1 MSIDADA
8 QADDGTPDPPGT
20 VRTAAAQPA
29 GVPDDA
35 APQRSTPHDA
45 WPHHASRPTRRRGRR
60 RLLVAAAL
68 VVLLLVP
75 LAWVQGTGQAKLRT
89 LETVDDAPVALVFG
103 AGLRP
108 DGSPSTYLRRRLDA
122 AQSLYDAGK
131 VSVILVSGDNGSVGH
146 DEPTAMHD
154 YLVGAGVP
162 SASVVLDYAG
172 FDTHDTCVR
181 AHRVFGVDAAV
192 VLTQDY
198 HVRRAVFSCTAAGID
213 TQGVGVSSASVQPE
227 QLTQWKLREVAASY
241 KAWWDGLT
249 GRDPVYLGPA
259 ETGVQDALHGS

>member
-1 MSIDADA
+1 MSETDAPVDERTL
-8 QADDGTPDPPGT
+8 DGPGGTP
-20 VRTAAAQPA
+20 
-29 GVPDDA
+29 A
-35 APQRSTPHDA
+35 APART
-45 WPHHASRPTRRRGRR
+45 SRPRRWRR
-60 RLLVAAAL
+60 RLLVAAGL

-75 LAWVQGTGQAKLRT
+75 LVWVQGVGQSHLRT
-89 LETVDDAPVALVFG
+89 LDSVDEAPVALVFG

-122 AQSLYDAGK
+122 ARSLFDDGK

-154 YLVGAGVP
+154 YLVGSGVP

-181 AHRVFGVDAAV
+181 AHRVFGVDEAV

-198 HVRRAVFSCTAAGID
+198 HVRRAIFSCAAAGID
-213 TQGVGVSSASVQPE
+213 TQGVGVSSAGVQPE
-227 QLTQWKLREVAASY
+227 QLRRWRLREVAASY
-241 KAWWDGLT
+241 KAWWDGVT
-249 GRDPVYLGPA
+249 GRDPVFLGPA
-259 ETGVQDALHGS
+259 ETGVQDVLRGS

>member
-8 QADDGTPDPPGT
+8 RTDEGTPPATP
-20 VRTAAAQPA
+20 AA
-29 GVPDDA
+29 VPRRA
-35 APQRSTPHDA
+35 
-45 WPHHASRPTRRRGRR
+45 RRRWRR
-60 RLLVAAAL
+60 RLGIAAAL

-75 LAWVQGTGQAKLRT
+75 LAWVQGAGQARLRT
-89 LETVDDAPVALVFG
+89 QETVQDAPVALVFG

-122 AQSLYDAGK
+122 AQTLYESGK
-131 VSVILVSGDNGSVGH
+131 VQVILVSGDSGSIGH

-154 YLVGAGVP
+154 YLVAAGVP
-162 SASVVLDYAG
+162 TGAVVLDYAG

-198 HVRRAVFSCTAAGID
+198 HVRRAVFSCSAAGID
-213 TQGVGVSSASVQPE
+213 TQGIGVSSASVRPE
-227 QLTQWKLREVAASY
+227 QLTQWRLREVPASY

-259 ETGVQDALHGS
+259 ETGVQDALRDS